1 MKKQQGFSLI
11 EIMLALAMGLLLT
24 ASFLQLML
32 GTSQSTYFHEDLA
45 TSQENG
51 RHSLYL
57 LSRESRMAGY
67 RSKINQ
73 GILVP
78 FYQGGCGSAPTCTFD
93 GGGTANDQVAIQY
106 EPVNGEDCAGN
117 TVPSGE
123 LTADVYYV
131 AADPANDN
139 ITTLFCRGYDPTTAG
154 PRGVERALVHGVER
168 LQAVYGI
175 SGTNTEIVDEYLV
188 ASAITDWTQVRSVRY
203 GVLVNSGLAGRAF
216 DLRTR
221 DFDVLDSGSLS
232 FTDRT
237 PRYVYTTAVKLNNTG
252 I

>member
-1 MKKQQGFSLI
+1 MKKQQGISII
-11 EIMLALAMGLLLT
+11 EIMLAMAMGLLLA
-24 ASFLQLML
+24 ASFLQLMV

-73 GILVP
+73 GTLIP
-78 FYQGGCGSAPTCTFD
+78 FYQGSCGSAPVCTFE
-93 GGGTANDQVAIQY
+93 GGGTDNDQVAIQY

-117 TVPSGE
+117 TVPAGE
-123 LTADVYYV
+123 LTADVYFV
-131 AADPANDN
+131 ANDPANDN
-139 ITTLFCRGYDPTTAG
+139 ISTLFCHGYNPATAS
-154 PRGVERALVHGVER
+154 PRGTQQALVHGVER

-175 SGTNTEIVDEYLV
+175 SSGNTDLVDQYLT
-188 ASAITDWTQVRSVRY
+188 ASAITDWTSVRSVRY
-203 GVLVNSGLAGRAF
+203 GVLVNSGLSGRAF

-221 DFDVLDSGSLS
+221 DFDVLDSGTLS